1 MCEGQILTLH
11 NFIGL
16 FRGSLELDVEINCF
30 IAFGVVVSE
39 QKNGKIIEKLRLKK
53 ILH

>member
-1 MCEGQILTLH
+1 MGQILTLH
-11 NFIGL
+11 NFIGM

-39 QKNGKIIEKLRLKK
+39 EKIGNIIKKLRLRQ